1 MVFKSKA
8 PLRIGLAGGGTD
20 VSPYADLYGGAVINV
35 TISHYASAEITPLES
50 DVVELFSA
58 DRNET
63 FRGNLNEEFPI
74 TGSLDLLKGMHN
86 CILRDYGPFATGF
99 RLSTTVDAPLGSGL
113 GTSSTLMVAIVGVF
127 FEMLKIPPEPFKAAQ
142 YAYDAERK
150 YLLFP
155 GGKQDQY
162 AAAFGGINYMEFKEG
177 TVDVKPIVL
186 SRENTA
192 KLENNLLLYYTGIN
206 RESSFIIRE
215 QMENVN
221 QQNQPS
227 ISAMHSLKHQSEMMK
242 EALSRGD
249 IDEIGPLLDMGFTHK
264 RKMAAEISNPLIEEI
279 YTAAVN
285 AGASGGKIS
294 GAGGGGFMI
303 FYCPDNSRQMVCD
316 ALHNFGGSLKPFTF
330 SYQGMTAWTE
340 LK

>member
-20 VSPYADLYGGAVINV
+20 VSPYADLYGGSVINA
-35 TISHYASAEITPLES
+35 TISHYASAEITLWDS

-63 FRGNLNEEFPI
+63 FRSNLNEEIPI

-86 CILRDYGPFATGF
+86 CMLKDFGPFSTGF
-99 RLSTTVDAPLGSGL
+99 RLSTAVDAPLGSGL
-113 GTSSTLMVAIVGVF
+113 GTSSTLMVALTGVF
-127 FEMLKIPPEPFKAAQ
+127 FEMLKISPDPFMVAQ

-162 AAAFGGINYMEFKEG
+162 AAAFGGINYMEFQEG
-177 TVDVKPIVL
+177 NVDVKPIVL
-186 SRENTA
+186 SSENA
-192 KLENNLLLYYTGIN
+192 VKLEHNLLLYYTGIN

-215 QMENVN
+215 QMENVM

-227 ISAMHSLKHQSEMMK
+227 ISAMHALKHLSKRMK

-249 IDEIGPLLDMGFTHK
+249 IDEIGPLLEMGFTHK
-264 RKMAAEISNPLIEEI
+264 RKMAAEISNPMIEEI
-279 YTAAVN
+279 YSAAMR

-316 ALHNFGGSLKPFTF
+316 ALHNFGGSMKPFTF
-330 SYQGMTAWTE
+330 SSQGMTAWTE
-340 LK
+340 FK